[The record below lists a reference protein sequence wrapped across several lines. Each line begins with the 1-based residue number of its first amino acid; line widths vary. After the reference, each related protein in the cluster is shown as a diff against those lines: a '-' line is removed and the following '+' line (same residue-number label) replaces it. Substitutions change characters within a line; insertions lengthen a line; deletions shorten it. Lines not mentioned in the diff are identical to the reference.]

1 MFLLPFFLAW
11 FLSFVL
17 WEEQLQNIKL
27 ERIFHQYQSFLFF
40 FFVSCLALSFRS
52 PFLILSYYYLNLC
65 FCWTRKFYVSKEA
78 SYKHQSRNN
87 HNNCKRGK
95 RNLMKKHQKRKNRI
109 TIRFRRS
116 RWRRRRRKTTK
127 TIMKM
132 MLKMQKINKA
142 GKVVVNYLSTLHLSP
157 KQFVLEVLLKI
168 PNFWKTSKKKHV
180 GRRESPHQA
189 PRWFRSKLA
198 QNASRYFTASST
210 CMWRFEAM
218 LNPTTTPAKPFRASF
233 PQKTAEHA
241 KETVCRCTN
250 FVQISKTTP
259 TRTPL
264 FFMIS
269 TFQHNHRKRVPIK
282 GFCFELRF
290 RRNRAKNANWK
301 IQFSRK
307 TNFH

>member
-1 MFLLPFFLAW
+1 MGISAHFSVSPLLSPLLVFFSLALVALSFYLSLLLFFLSSFLVIFPCFFSASMFLLPFFLAW

-40 FFVSCLALSFRS
+40 LFVSCLALSFRS

-116 RWRRRRRKTTK
+116 RWRRRRKTTK

-168 PNFWKTSKKKHV
+168 PNFEKQAKKNT
-180 GRRESPHQA
+180 
-189 PRWFRSKLA
+189 LA
-198 QNASRYFTASST
+198 DANHHIR
-210 CMWRFEAM
+210 
-218 LNPTTTPAKPFRASF
+218 PP
-233 PQKTAEHA
+233 
-241 KETVCRCTN
+241 V
-250 FVQISKTTP
+250 IS
-259 TRTPL
+259 
-264 FFMIS
+264 
-269 TFQHNHRKRVPIK
+269 Q
-282 GFCFELRF
+282 
-290 RRNRAKNANWK
+290 
-301 IQFSRK
+301 
-307 TNFH
+307 